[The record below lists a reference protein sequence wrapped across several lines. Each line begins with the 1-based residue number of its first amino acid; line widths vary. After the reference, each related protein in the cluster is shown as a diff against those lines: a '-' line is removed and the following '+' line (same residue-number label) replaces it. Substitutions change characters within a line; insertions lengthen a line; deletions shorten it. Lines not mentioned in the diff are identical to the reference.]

1 MKVEFIVNKKS
12 RNTTFKRRKEGLV
25 KKIKE
30 LSTLCDV
37 DACMIIY
44 SPDHDAPAAPDIV
57 WPSNNPDQIHRMIHL
72 SRAFQDFNKSNV
84 VEI

>member
-44 SPDHDAPAAPDIV
+44 SPDHDAPPHPILFGL
-57 WPSNNPDQIHRMIHL
+57 PTIPTKFI
-72 SRAFQDFNKSNV
+72 
-84 VEI
+84 E